1 MAGWVAK
8 RFWKEASVAEEPGGF
23 AVLLDGRGVRT
34 PAKRPLILPTC
45 ALAEAVASEWQA
57 QEGEVRPE
65 TMPVTRS
72 ANSALDKVAPQFD
85 EVTEMLAAYG
95 GTDLLCYRAP
105 APEALVARQA
115 RAWDPV
121 LAWAAERFEAPLETT
136 AGVMHQA
143 QPEASLTRLAEHVR
157 SFSPFQVAGFHD
169 LVAISGSLI
178 LGLGVTEGHLLPEEA
193 WELSRVDE
201 SWQIEQWGAD
211 EEAAE
216 IEAFRRTAFLQAARF
231 YALCG

>member
-8 RFWKEASVAEEPGGF
+8 RFWKEAAVAEEPGGF

-34 PAKRPLILPTC
+34 PAKRPLILPTR

-57 QEGEVRPE
+57 QEGQVRPE

-72 ANSALDKVAPQFD
+72 ANSALDKVASQFD

-95 GTDLLCYRAP
+95 GTDLLCYRAT

-115 RAWDPV
+115 QAWDPV
-121 LAWAAERFEAPLETT
+121 LAWAARRFEAPLETT

-143 QPEASLTRLAEHVR
+143 QPETSLTRLANHVR
-157 SFSPFQVAGFHD
+157 GFSPFQVAGFHD

-193 WELSRVDE
+193 WELSRLDE
-201 SWQIEQWGAD
+201 TWQIEQWGAD

>member
-8 RFWKEASVAEEPGGF
+8 RFWKEAAVAEEPGGF

-34 PAKRPLILPTC
+34 PAKRPLILPTR

-57 QEGEVRPE
+57 QEGQVRPE

-85 EVTEMLAAYG
+85 EVTERLAAYG
-95 GTDLLCYRAP
+95 GTDLLCDRAT

-115 RAWDPV
+115 QAWDPV
-121 LAWAAERFEAPLETT
+121 LAWAARRFEAPLETT

-143 QPEASLTRLAEHVR
+143 QPETSLTRLADHVR
-157 SFSPFQVAGFHD
+157 GFSPFQVAGFHD

-193 WELSRVDE
+193 WELSRLDE